1 MEHRQD
7 LERLLLDGLPDLER
21 QHAVEAMDRTT
32 AAKLRRKRASG
43 SAISS
48 HDEDGTAIVR

>member
-7 LERLLLDGLPDLER
+7 LERLLLDGLPEAER
-21 QHAVEAMDRTT
+21 KHVIQAMDKTT

-43 SAISS
+43 SYGTS
-48 HDEDGTAIVR
+48 DLVEDD

>member
-7 LERLLLDGLPDLER
+7 LETLLLDGLPDLER
-21 QHAVEAMDRTT
+21 QHVIQAMDRTT

-43 SAISS
+43 SATSS
-48 HDEDGTAIVR
+48 HKEDGTPTDR